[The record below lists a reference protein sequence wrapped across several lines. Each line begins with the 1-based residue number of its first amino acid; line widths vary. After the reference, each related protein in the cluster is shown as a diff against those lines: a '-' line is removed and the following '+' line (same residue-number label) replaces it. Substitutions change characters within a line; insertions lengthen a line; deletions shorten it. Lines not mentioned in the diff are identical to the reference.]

1 MRRAFLVGLAAIAAA
16 LIAARRRRHEPV
28 ALAEPVERTAPV
40 ERVVSERPLDTMTRD
55 ELYELARELDIPG
68 RSRMK
73 KTELRAALSRAGR
86 SG

>member
-1 MRRAFLVGLAAIAAA
+1 VRRPLLIALAAFVAAFATGVAILVRARRAST
-16 LIAARRRRHEPV
+16 P
-28 ALAEPVERTAPV
+28 
-40 ERVVSERPLDTMTRD
+40 ERVVSERPLETMTRD
-55 ELYELARELDIPG
+55 ELYELARERDIPG

>member
-1 MRRAFLVGLAAIAAA
+1 
-16 LIAARRRRHEPV
+16 
-28 ALAEPVERTAPV
+28 
-40 ERVVSERPLDTMTRD
+40 VSERPLDTMTRD

-68 RSRMK
+68 RSKMK

>member
-1 MRRAFLVGLAAIAAA
+1 MKRAIFVLIAFAAVFAAA
-16 LIAARRRRHEPV
+16 V
-28 ALAEPVERTAPV
+28 AVLRSGGPPPPGEAVAP
-40 ERVVSERPLDTMTRD
+40 RQSLDSMTRD
-55 ELYELARELDIPG
+55 ELYELARQLDIPG